1 MSSYEDVL
9 EEYANPE
16 IKLMKLIVNSGDSM
30 EVTLPIKPNSEND
43 YTIDWGDGTK
53 EKVDPMEYAT
63 HTYSSASTEYT
74 VTIDGTVKEIDAGN
88 RFNPFSSDS
97 IVKVAKW
104 GELGLT
110 KVSFNYCSN
119 LVEIASPT
127 KNSFKDVTNFSHAFH
142 STGITSIPENLFA
155 SCPNVTD
162 FSYAFHSTG
171 ITSIPENLFANC
183 PNVTDFSHAF
193 VYTQITSIPEN
204 LFANCPNVTNF
215 KFAFCNTRI
224 TNIPESLFD
233 NCTKVESF
241 NNTFACCGELK
252 GLAIELWTR
261 GTNDSSNNY
270 QGTPDGWGCFGGSE
284 QLDNYEQIPSYWK
297 EEIAEN

>member
-1 MSSYEDVL
+1 MKTGILNRATEAKEKTEEAKSKETETLSNYEDVL

-53 EKVDPMEYAT
+53 EKVDPMAYAT

-74 VTIDGTVKEIDAGN
+74 VTIDGTVKEIDAHN
-88 RFNPFSSDS
+88 VSDSDS
-97 IVKVAKW
+97 IEKVAQW

-110 KVSFNYCSN
+110 KVNFWGCGN

-127 KNSFKDVTNFSHAFH
+127 KNSFKDVTNFSDA
-142 STGITSIPENLFA
+142 FA
-155 SCPNVTD
+155 STR
-162 FSYAFHSTG
+162 

-183 PNVTDFSHAF
+183 PNVTDFSFAF
-193 VYTQITSIPEN
+193 YATGITSIP
-204 LFANCPNVTNF
+204 
-215 KFAFCNTRI
+215 KG
-224 TNIPESLFD
+224 LFD
-233 NCTKVESF
+233 NCMKVESF
-241 NNTFACCGELK
+241 DTTFAVCQNLK

-284 QLDNYEQIPSYWK
+284 QLDNYEQIPEYWK
-297 EEIAEN
+297 QIDK